1 MDRFDSI
8 LAVAAFLLIITSRP
22 DLIALFGI

>member
-8 LAVAAFLLIITSRP
+8 LAVSIAMLIVTMLVP
-22 DLIALFGI
+22 PFH